1 MMLDYF
7 PLEIGFSANS
17 EDDSFIPLLKT
28 EFESN
33 HQAVRRKTT
42 KNRKKFN
49 AVIEWVSTEQI
60 TMLYEF
66 WKSHLGKKIYL
77 VWTDGETYEVTI
89 TTEHFIKKYA
99 APGFYNTNIEMEE
112 S

>member
-1 MMLDYF
+1 MLDYF
-7 PLEIGFSANS
+7 PQDIGFSTNS
-17 EDDSFIPLLKT
+17 EAESYIPLLKT

-42 KNRKKFN
+42 KDRKKFN
-49 AVIEWVSTEQI
+49 AVIEWLPTERI
-60 TMLYEF
+60 DALYEF

-77 VWTDGETYEVTI
+77 IWTDGITYCVTI
-89 TTEHFIKKYA
+89 TTERFIKKFA
-99 APGFYNTNIEMEE
+99 APGFYHTSIEMEE